1 MSQLVNCKACG
12 KEIAKGVKK
21 CVHCGKDQRNFFMKH
36 KIISGILVLALL
48 GAIVSALGND
58 EPKKVAGNDKATS
71 TSSNTDNKST
81 EKKTAEPKIFNVG
94 DVVQLKDLKITV
106 NKVYGVKGNDFA
118 KPKEGNEFLAI
129 DCTVENIS
137 DKDQVVSSMMMFK
150 VVDKD
155 GRACEYSLMGQTAAN
170 AGQMDG
176 SISAGRKL
184 TGVYVVEIPKGQ
196 TGLELEFDG
205 SLFTGGKV
213 VVKLN

>member
-1 MSQLVNCKACG
+1 MAQLVSCKACG

-36 KIISGILVLALL
+36 KIISGLVILVLL
-48 GAIVSALGND
+48 GAIGSALGGD
-58 EPKKVAGNDKATS
+58 KQPAKVGENNS
-71 TSSNTDNKST
+71 TTPASA
-81 EKKTAEPKIFNVG
+81 EKKSEGPKTFNVG

-106 NKVYGVKGNDFA
+106 TKIYTVKGDEFS
-118 KPKEGNEFLAI
+118 KPKDGNEFLAI
-129 DCTVENIS
+129 DCTVENTS
-137 DKDQVVSSMMMFK
+137 DKEQAISSIMMFK

-155 GRACEYSLMGQTAAN
+155 GRACEYSLLGQTAAK

-176 SISAGRKL
+176 TIGVGRKMS
-184 TGVYVVEIPKGQ
+184 GVYVVEVPKGQ

-205 SLFTGGKV
+205 SLFTGGQV